1 MGLLS
6 TAKQETA
13 DIWYMLHMWQRS
25 TLFVLTQKTAM
36 QIVP

>member
-13 DIWYMLHMWQRS
+13 DTWYMLHMWQYP
-25 TLFVLTQKTAM
+25 TVFALTQKTAM

>member
-13 DIWYMLHMWQRS
+13 DIWYMLHMWQYS
-25 TLFVLTQKTAM
+25 AGFVLTEKTAM